1 MDRLKGKRAL
11 ITGGTTGIGLATARQ
26 FLQEGA
32 QVMVTG
38 WNEDTLAHARQEL
51 GREVAVVRS
60 DAGNA
65 NGQQL
70 LRSRVEDAFGRL
82 DVAVINAGIGV
93 FRPLDGWDEQS
104 FDRSFDVNLKGPFFL
119 LQALLPV
126 LANPASIVLTG
137 SVNAHIGMATSS
149 VYSATKAALRS
160 LARTLSGELISRGVR
175 VNTLSPG
182 PVSTPIYRKLGLP
195 DDALQEM
202 SQSLLKQLPAGRFAD
217 PAEIAHAAV
226 FLASDESAYAVGSEF
241 VMDGGFTTV

>member
-126 LANPASIVLTG
+126 
-137 SVNAHIGMATSS
+137 
-149 VYSATKAALRS
+149 
-160 LARTLSGELISRGVR
+160 
-175 VNTLSPG
+175 
-182 PVSTPIYRKLGLP
+182 
-195 DDALQEM
+195 
-202 SQSLLKQLPAGRFAD
+202 
-217 PAEIAHAAV
+217 
-226 FLASDESAYAVGSEF
+226 
-241 VMDGGFTTV
+241 